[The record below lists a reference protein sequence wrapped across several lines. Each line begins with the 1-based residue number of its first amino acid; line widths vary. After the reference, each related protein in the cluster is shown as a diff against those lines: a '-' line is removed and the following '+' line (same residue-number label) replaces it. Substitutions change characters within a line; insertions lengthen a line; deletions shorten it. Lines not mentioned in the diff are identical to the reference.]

1 MSRISSCTWRYLIC
15 ANVSPVFCHT
25 YSSRGCA
32 RCFPLRR
39 PLVTSR
45 TCLLP
50 TAPVSPGARSAF
62 SRPTRRGTSHT
73 GLVCTTSRNVR
84 FIQVSHSTKWP
95 LSVSPFLSSTSMGWP
110 CAALRRPR
118 GNCERPQS
126 VNQLVGAKGWGIE
139 DEPCFQV
146 VMYRPAAGTEGGRSL

>member
-15 ANVSPVFCHT
+15 ANVSPVSCGT
-25 YSSRGCA
+25 YSSTGCA
-32 RCFPLRR
+32 RCFPSRR
-39 PLVTSR
+39 PLVTSQ

-50 TAPVSPGARSAF
+50 TAPVSSVANRRCRA
-62 SRPTRRGTSHT
+62 PTRRRASHT

-84 FIQVSHSTKWP
+84 FIQVSHSTRWP

-118 GNCERPQS
+118 GNCERPRS

-139 DEPCFQV
+139 DEPYFQV
-146 VMYRPAAGTEGGRSL
+146 VVYRPAAGTEGGRRL